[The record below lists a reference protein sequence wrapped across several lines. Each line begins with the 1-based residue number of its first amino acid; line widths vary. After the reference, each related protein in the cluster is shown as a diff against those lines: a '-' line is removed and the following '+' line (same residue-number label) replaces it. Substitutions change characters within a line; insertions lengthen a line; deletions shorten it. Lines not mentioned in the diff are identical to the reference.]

1 MTPTVRY
8 SMGDVVRLKKQHPCG
23 SFEWEILR
31 VGMDFR
37 IRCLKCGRMVML
49 PRPKFE
55 KSVKSLVNSSIAEV
69 TAGDHR
75 PVDGCNNEH

>member
-1 MTPTVRY
+1 
-8 SMGDVVRLKKQHPCG
+8 MGDVVRLKKQHPCG

-55 KSVKSLVNSSIAEV
+55 KSVKSLVKSSIAEV